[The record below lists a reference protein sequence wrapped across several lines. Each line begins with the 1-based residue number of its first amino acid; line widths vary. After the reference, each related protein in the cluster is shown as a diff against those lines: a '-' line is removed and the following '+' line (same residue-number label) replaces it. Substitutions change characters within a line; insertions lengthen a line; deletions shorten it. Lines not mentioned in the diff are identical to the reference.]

1 MYVHVQKIHDR
12 FANINIDMLLCHFF
26 IAILHSMYNV
36 NSLKKF
42 VIEVRSDRKICLKKL
57 LLQPWTE
64 IIMEQ

>member
-12 FANINIDMLLCHFF
+12 FANINIDMCYAIFSF
-26 IAILHSMYNV
+26 AILHLMYNV